1 MKQLPN
7 ARLRKK
13 YLFSCSVLLLSWQLA
28 GCGEIG
34 NDDTEGPVITLN
46 EGPVITLN
54 GKPSIQVVFNAF
66 FDDIGAQAV
75 DDVDG
80 EVPVVVEG
88 VIDTSVPGT
97 YQLTYIAADSSGNT
111 SELVRVVEVLSDP
124 LLGAIESMP
133 APPIAFFFDGE
144 LIGADY
150 WSQEPKILSAG
161 VGFADILGVEV
172 VEVTEDIAREVGGAW
187 SSDISCGSGTGN
199 YTTVATQDQV
209 SRAYIQQV
217 PYGELKD
224 GALGIDGLPIV
235 FSWPVDTRTIS
246 LTDFQF
252 TLNTGDIVRPLAASP
267 VPNHEDNERNVV
279 VVIGEFANRLPSD
292 DANTRYPIRLRIVQD
307 NTPLLLVGPNN
318 QLVSAVGMTWDT
330 STNPYDENNG
340 PRLVGAK
347 LNRLEGPMRGE
358 SVSGIPNPSI
368 RQLIV
373 PANDASILYGE
384 GDFMLRMLTSGGFS
398 PDGVSGVKP
407 TDFERFFRIH
417 VMGEEGNN
425 VIIDKLNQDFNVKGG
440 TLRVV
445 GLSDLGQPEGS
456 SVAFDECYREDR
468 DNYIDIILVG
478 DEDAARSITHLEIP
492 SLDGEYSAFYN
503 PGGPGRTPFEGV
515 VYTSPGPADLEPVII
530 ALDDPMRI
538 DYTPS
543 VSN

>member
-13 YLFSCSVLLLSWQLA
+13 YIFRCSVLLLSWQLT
-28 GCGEIG
+28 GC
-34 NDDTEGPVITLN
+34 NDDTAADTT
-46 EGPVITLN
+46 GPVITLN
-54 GKPSIQVVFNAF
+54 GNANIEVAFNAF

-75 DDVDG
+75 DDIDG
-80 EVPVVVEG
+80 EVPVTLEG
-88 VIDTSVPGT
+88 TVDTSIPGT
-97 YQLTYIAADSSGNT
+97 YELTYIAADSSGNT

-124 LLGAIESMP
+124 LLGAIVSMP
-133 APPIAFFFDGE
+133 APPISFFFDGE

-150 WSQEPKILSAG
+150 WSQEPQILSAG
-161 VGFADILGVEV
+161 VGFADILGVEF
-172 VEVTEDIAREVGGAW
+172 VEVTEGVAKEVGGAR

-199 YTTVATQDQV
+199 YTTVATQDQL
-209 SRAYIQQV
+209 SMGYIQQV
-217 PYGELKD
+217 PYCDLKD
-224 GALGIDGLPIV
+224 GALGIDVLPIV

-267 VPNHEDNERNVV
+267 IPNHEDNERNVV
-279 VVIGEFANRLPSD
+279 VVFGEFANRLPSD
-292 DANTRYPIRLRIVQD
+292 DANARYPIRLRIVQD

-318 QLVSAVGMTWDT
+318 QLMSAVGMTWET
-330 STNPYDENNG
+330 STSPYDENNG

-373 PANDASILYGE
+373 PANDASVLYGE

-425 VIIDKLNQDFNVKGG
+425 VIIDKVNQDFNVKGG

-445 GLSDLGQPEGS
+445 GLSDLGQPEGG

-492 SLDGEYSAFYN
+492 SLDGGYSAFYN

-538 DYTPS
+538 DYTPT